1 VGYTANWRNGRRL
14 VWLTMVFFDLF
25 AGLGVLSIVHDLVA
39 LHNVLSMSLT
49 ALTITEFHA
58 KS

>member
-1 VGYTANWRNGRRL
+1 MVE
-14 VWLTMVFFDLF
+14 VWLKMVLFDLF
-25 AGLGVLSIVHDLVA
+25 AGLGVLTIVHDLVA

-49 ALTITEFHA
+49 ALTITEFQA